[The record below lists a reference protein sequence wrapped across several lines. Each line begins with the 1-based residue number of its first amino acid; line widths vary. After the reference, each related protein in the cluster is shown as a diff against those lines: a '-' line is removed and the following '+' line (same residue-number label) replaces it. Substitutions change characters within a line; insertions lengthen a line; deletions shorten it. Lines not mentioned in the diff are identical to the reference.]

1 MKLAAGIAGIAA
13 AMLAIIVVGSI
24 YGLTSTVVLL
34 VILWASFVS
43 LTVYYAIVS
52 RWRQYLA
59 GRVFMYLLWAFDALT
74 TFLLFSRLVDSR
86 DVRLN
91 VYNVLIAGLIG
102 TVWLIIG
109 AISKSQKHARV
120 ERLRR
125 AQHQK
130 EEELSNDD

>member
-59 GRVFMYLLWAFDALT
+59 GRVFMYLLWAFDALA